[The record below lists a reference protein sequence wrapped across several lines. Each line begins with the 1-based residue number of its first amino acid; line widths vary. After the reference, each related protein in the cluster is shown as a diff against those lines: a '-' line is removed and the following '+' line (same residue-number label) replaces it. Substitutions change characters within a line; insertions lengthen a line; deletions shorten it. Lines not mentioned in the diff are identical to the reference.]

1 MANIWVTPENQATTN
16 VELLPEDA
24 EWLADQLDRITDPSD
39 TPAAPDAA
47 SRIRQ
52 AITDLSDSEVK
63 LTSAEIDA
71 VRRVFELEPDPESSE
86 LRQLQ
91 DELGRWT

>member
-24 EWLADQLDRITDPSD
+24 EWLADQLGRITDPSD

-71 VRRVFELEPDPESSE
+71 VRRVFELEPDPESPE